1 MTGFPMLPYWEF
13 DRWIEIGRVR
23 RIIDLREPWLYE
35 EERIRGSEN
44 IPYDEFWDHMGE
56 INYGEI
62 PYSCVKEAP
71 KAWSSAGTCG
81 AWDMRWQTLQAEW

>member
-44 IPYDEFWDHMGE
+44 IPMM
-56 INYGEI
+56 
-62 PYSCVKEAP
+62 
-71 KAWSSAGTCG
+71 SSGIIWG
-81 AWDMRWQTLQAEW
+81 DKLWRNDRILV

>member
-13 DRWIEIGRVR
+13 DRWIENGRAR

-56 INYGEI
+56 INYGEMTVFLCERGAK
-62 PYSCVKEAP
+62 SMV
-71 KAWSSAGTCG
+71 SAGTCG

>member
-13 DRWIEIGRVR
+13 DRWIENGRAR
-23 RIIDLREPWLYE
+23 RIIDLREPWLYDA
-35 EERIRGSEN
+35 ERIRGSEN

-56 INYGEI
+56 INYGEMT
-62 PYSCVKEAP
+62 
-71 KAWSSAGTCG
+71 AWSSAGTCG